1 MCESQNL
8 ITDDVEAH
16 YSCRFQSLC
25 GEDHIVKGVSVHIS
39 NAAPKT
45 DPHRAMGGPGGMG
58 PGGVGGPPGQ
68 SGYGAGQRG
77 GPGGHRD
84 KGGHSSFGQPG
95 PYGQPTG
102 AGAMGMAGGSGWNPG
117 AAAGGRAS
125 MEMPNIQALGLSSN
139 QGGGSQGSN
148 PMAGMGLNMLAGPM
162 NPALVAAA
170 LNQAAWGMI
179 GNPGGAGGGHAGSG
193 APDAGAA
200 HFPTPT
206 SFSTPGNVTT
216 TQVGPQAGGNAAAAG
231 GILAGWGAAGAG
243 AGAES
248 VIPAATPPAVTP
260 QHHPTG
266 AGSWPSQTRKDHG
279 ATGAWKGYG
288 GDV

>member
-1 MCESQNL
+1 
-8 ITDDVEAH
+8 
-16 YSCRFQSLC
+16 
-25 GEDHIVKGVSVHIS
+25 
-39 NAAPKT
+39 
-45 DPHRAMGGPGGMG
+45 
-58 PGGVGGPPGQ
+58 
-68 SGYGAGQRG
+68 
-77 GPGGHRD
+77 
-84 KGGHSSFGQPG
+84 
-95 PYGQPTG
+95 
-102 AGAMGMAGGSGWNPG
+102 
-117 AAAGGRAS
+117 

-139 QGGGSQGSN
+139 QGGAGSQGSN
-148 PMAGMGLNMLAGPM
+148 PMAGMAGLNMLAAGPM

-179 GNPGGAGGGHAGSG
+179 GNPGGAAGAGGHAGSG
-193 APDAGAA
+193 APDAAAAAAA

-216 TQVGPQAGGNAAAAG
+216 TQVGPQAGNNAAAAAAG

-243 AGAES
+243 AGAEP

-266 AGSWPSQTRKDHG
+266 AGSWPSQNRKDHG
-279 ATGAWKGYG
+279 AAGAWKGYG